1 MPLPLPLTPDDREER
16 RRRVERLRRQVARG
30 EYRVPA
36 SAVADA
42 VLEHLSAARRL
53 RRGE

>member
-16 RRRVERLRRQVARG
+16 RRRVERLRLQVARG

-42 VLEHLSAARRL
+42 VLEHLYSSRRARR
-53 RRGE
+53 EE

>member
-1 MPLPLPLTPDDREER
+1 MPLPPPVTREDREER

-42 VLEHLSAARRL
+42 ILEHLSSARPRP
-53 RRGE
+53 E